1 MDRRTFLGTLGL
13 LASPL
18 AAEAQPSPRLGLLFP
33 GSPSGPTP
41 SFDALLRRLAE
52 LGWVEGRSLV
62 VERRW
67 GEDAAQLSRRA
78 AELVALN
85 TTVIVAPGP
94 GATAAAKAAT
104 RSIPIVM
111 IGSADPVAAGFVASL
126 ARPGG
131 NITGVSAAPPE
142 IVSGKRLELL
152 KQAVPALQK
161 VAVLWDTSTSAGSQR
176 QIAESV
182 ESAGRDL
189 AVRVQHLTVRA
200 ESEFENALR
209 AARAGGAG
217 GVLLIET
224 PLMTVHAA
232 RMADLGLKY
241 RLPLMALFPTF
252 VTRGALMS
260 YGPDLVALFRQ
271 AAAYVDKI
279 LRGAAPA
286 DLPVERP
293 TTFSLAFNL
302 KTAKALGLTIPP
314 SLLQRADQVIQ

>member
-1 MDRRTFLGTLGL
+1 MDRRAFLGSLGL
-13 LASPL
+13 VAAPL
-18 AAEAQPSPRLGLLFP
+18 VAEGQQSPRLGVLLP
-33 GSPSGPTP
+33 GSPSGLTP
-41 SFDALLRRLAE
+41 SLDALIRRLAE
-52 LGWVEGRSLV
+52 LGWVEGRGLV

-67 GEDAAQLSRRA
+67 GEGAARLSRLA

-131 NITGVSAAPPE
+131 NLTGVSAAPPE
-142 IVSGKRLELL
+142 VVSGKRLELL
-152 KQAVPALQK
+152 KQALPALQK
-161 VAVLWDTSTSAGSQR
+161 VAVLWDTSAGSLR
-176 QIAESV
+176 NVPVEVV
-182 ESAGRDL
+182 ESDGRRL
-189 AVRVQHLTVRA
+189 AVRIQHLTVRA
-200 ESEFENALR
+200 ESEFENAFR

-224 PLMTVHAA
+224 PLMTANAV
-232 RMADLGLKY
+232 RMAELGVKY
-241 RLPLMALFPTF
+241 RLPLMAMFPTF

-260 YGPDLVALFRQ
+260 YGPDIVALFRQ

-293 TTFSLAFNL
+293 TTLSLAVNL

-314 SLLQRADQVIQ
+314 ALLQRADQVIE